1 MRKDEERGVQ
11 KTIDSEEEREAR
23 FSLQLKFTSFL
34 SALVIVVGLALGWY
48 FLSQSR
54 EILLDQLIKRA
65 KSLTLNLASSAKFGV
80 LAEDKATL
88 NQLIDGL
95 YGDEDVA
102 YVVISDKRGGTL
114 VERFKGDET
123 PVGIAGFARKALD
136 SGELQLSSV
145 TSPAGE
151 ALYDVSAPVTFEK
164 KEEKKKEADVEELFG
179 FGEGWDDSTQPPSP
193 AEEETAEETIVK
205 LGVVQVG
212 FTRENVLREINS
224 IKWNGI
230 RITLLIIGAGMG
242 LSLLLVRL
250 IVRPI
255 KNMARVAKRIAGG
268 DLEHAVE
275 VKSRDEIGVL
285 GQAFNHMTK
294 VISKNLQNL
303 RTQIDRSNLL
313 MESTKKTIQQLSSS
327 TSQIMTISTQQSR
340 GATEQATAMQ
350 EVMTTSKEIAVS
362 SKEIAETAGSVED
375 IANKSLLACSEGE
388 SAVSDAIQGMSR
400 VKDQVSLIAKSM
412 LELGEMSQ
420 RIGGV
425 VDIIEEISEQ
435 TNLLALNASIE
446 AAGAG
451 EAGKRFSVVAEEV
464 RRLAERT
471 IEATKQIN
479 QLISEIQRS
488 TNNAIMA
495 TEEGSRAGDE
505 GASLV
510 DKVSESLRN
519 IIALSSQTTQSAK
532 EIHLSTQQQTSSS
545 EQMASTI
552 SEISDI
558 SQQVVSSAKE
568 TEGAM
573 GALNELTEKLKELVE
588 QEEQA

>member
-1 MRKDEERGVQ
+1 MVKDKEGGSQVMV
-11 KTIDSEEEREAR
+11 DSEEKREVK
-23 FSLQLKFTSFL
+23 FSLKLKFTFFISIL
-34 SALVIVVGLALGWY
+34 IVIVGLALGWY
-48 FLSQSR
+48 FLGQAR
-54 EILLDQLIKRA
+54 GILLDQLIKRA
-65 KSLTLNLASSAKFGV
+65 KSLTTNLASSAKFGV

-95 YGDEDVA
+95 YIDEDVVYA
-102 YVVISDKRGGTL
+102 VISDKRGETL
-114 VERFKGDET
+114 VERFKGDES
-123 PVGIAGFARKALD
+123 PAGIAEYARKALD
-136 SGELQLSSV
+136 SGELQLNSL
-145 TSPAGE
+145 TSPAGDM
-151 ALYDVSAPVTFEK
+151 LYDVSVLVTF
-164 KEEKKKEADVEELFG
+164 KKKEKQKKESGMEELFG
-179 FGEGWDDSTQPPSP
+179 FGEEWGVETQPPVP
-193 AEEETAEETIVK
+193 AEEEEVEEKIVK

-212 FTRENVLREINS
+212 FTQENVLREIDS
-224 IKWNGI
+224 IRRNGI
-230 RITLLIIGAGMG
+230 WITLLIIGSGIA
-242 LSLLLVRL
+242 LSLFLVRL
-250 IVRPI
+250 IVKPLE
-255 KNMARVAKRIAGG
+255 NMAAVAKRIAGG
-268 DLEHAVE
+268 DLGHTVE
-275 VKSRDEIGVL
+275 ARSSDEIGVL
-285 GQAFNHMTK
+285 GQTFNHMTR
-294 VISKNLQNL
+294 VLSNNLQNL
-303 RTQIDRSNLL
+303 QTQIDRSNVL
-313 MESTKKTIQQLSSS
+313 MEGTKKTIQQLSSS
-327 TSQIMTISTQQSR
+327 TTQIMAISTQQSR

-362 SKEIAETAGSVED
+362 AKEIAEAAGSVEE
-375 IANKSLLACSEGE
+375 IANKSLTACSEGE
-388 SAVSDAIQGMSR
+388 TAVSDAIQGMAR
-400 VKDQVSLIAKSM
+400 VKDQVNSIAKSM
-412 LELGEMSQ
+412 LELGEKSQ

-471 IEATKQIN
+471 IEATRQIN

-505 GASLV
+505 GVTLV
-510 DKVSESLRN
+510 DKVSDSLHN
-519 IIALSSQTTQSAK
+519 IIALSAQTTQSAK

-558 SQQVVSSAKE
+558 AQQVVSSAKE

-573 GALNELTEKLKELVE
+573 SALNELTEKLKELVE
-588 QEEQA
+588 QEERV

>member
-1 MRKDEERGVQ
+1 MRKDKEGIGQEMASLEEG
-11 KTIDSEEEREAR
+11 KEAKL
-23 FSLQLKFTSFL
+23 SLQLKSTSFL
-34 SALVIVVGLALGWY
+34 SALIIIVGLALGWY
-48 FLSQSR
+48 FLSQSKK
-54 EILLDQLIKRA
+54 ILLDQLTKRA
-65 KSLTLNLASSAKFGV
+65 KSLTLNLASGAKFGV

-88 NQLIDGL
+88 NMLIDAL

-102 YVVISDKRGGTL
+102 YVVISDKRGETL
-114 VERFKGDET
+114 VERFKREEN
-123 PVGIAGFARKALD
+123 PAGIAGFAREALK
-136 SGELQLSSV
+136 SGKLQLNSLA
-145 TSPAGE
+145 SPDGE
-151 ALYDVSAPVTFEK
+151 ALYDVSALVTFQEK
-164 KEEKKKEADVEELFG
+164 QKKIEDTADEFFG
-179 FGEGWDDSTQPPSP
+179 FDEGWDEDTQSPSA
-193 AEEETAEETIVK
+193 AEEETAGGEVVR

-212 FTRENVLREINS
+212 FTLEHVLREINS
-224 IKWNGI
+224 VKWNGI
-230 RITLLIIGAGMG
+230 RITLLIIGIGMG

-250 IVRPI
+250 IMRPI
-255 KNMARVAKRIAGG
+255 ENMAVVAKRIAGG
-268 DLEHAVE
+268 DLDQSVE

-285 GQAFNHMTK
+285 GRSFNRMTK
-294 VISKNLQNL
+294 AIAKNLRAQNVL
-303 RTQIDRSNLL
+303 I
-313 MESTKKTIQQLSSS
+313 ESIKNTIQQLSSS
-327 TSQIMTISTQQSR
+327 TSQILTISTQQSR

-362 SKEIAETAGSVED
+362 AKEIAETAGSVEEV
-375 IANKSLLACSEGE
+375 AKKSSLACNQGE
-388 SAVSDAIQGMSR
+388 IAVGDAIQGIAR
-400 VKDQVSLIAKSM
+400 VKEQVNSIANSM
-412 LELGEMSQ
+412 LELGEKSQ

-451 EAGKRFSVVAEEV
+451 ESGKRFSVVAEEV

-495 TEEGSRAGDE
+495 TEEGSRAVDQGS
-505 GASLV
+505 SLV

-519 IIALSSQTTQSAK
+519 IISLSSETTQAVK

-558 SQQVVSSAKE
+558 AQQVVTGAKE

-573 GALNELTEKLKELVE
+573 TDLNELTERLKELVE
-588 QEEQA
+588 QESRV

>member
-1 MRKDEERGVQ
+1 MRKDKEGGGQ
-11 KTIDSEEEREAR
+11 DMIDSEEEKEAR
-23 FSLQLKFTSFL
+23 LSLQLKFTSFL
-34 SALVIVVGLALGWY
+34 SALIIVVGLALGWY
-48 FLSQSR
+48 FLSQSTK
-54 EILLDQLIKRA
+54 ILLDQLTKRA
-65 KSLTLNLASSAKFGV
+65 KSLTLNLASGAKFGV
-80 LAEDKATL
+80 LAEDKVTL
-88 NQLIDGL
+88 NLLIDGL

-102 YVVISDKRGGTL
+102 YVVISDERGEAL
-114 VERFKGDET
+114 IERFKREEN
-123 PVGIAGFARKALD
+123 PVGIAGFAREALD
-136 SGELQLSSV
+136 SGELQLNPL

-151 ALYDVSAPVTFEK
+151 ALYDISALVTFQEKQK
-164 KEEKKKEADVEELFG
+164 KEEATAEEFFG
-179 FGEGWDDSTQPPSP
+179 FEEGWDEGAQSPSP
-193 AEEETAEETIVK
+193 AEEETAGGKIVK

-212 FTRENVLREINS
+212 FTLENVLREINS
-224 IKWNGI
+224 VRRNGI
-230 RITLLIIGAGMG
+230 WITLIIIGSGMG

-255 KNMARVAKRIAGG
+255 KNMAVAAKRIAGG
-268 DLEHAVE
+268 DLDQTVE
-275 VKSRDEIGVL
+275 VKSQDEIGVL
-285 GQAFNHMTK
+285 GRSFNRMTRAI
-294 VISKNLQNL
+294 VKNIRAQNVL
-303 RTQIDRSNLL
+303 I
-313 MESTKKTIQQLSSS
+313 ESIKNTIQQLSSS
-327 TSQIMTISTQQSR
+327 TSQIMAISTQQSR

-350 EVMTTSKEIAVS
+350 EVMTTSTEIAVS
-362 SKEIAETAGSVED
+362 AKEIAGTAGSVED
-375 IANKSLLACSEGE
+375 VAKKSSLACNQGE
-388 SAVSDAIQGMSR
+388 SAVSDAIQGIAQ
-400 VKDQVSLIAKSM
+400 VKDQVNSIAKSM
-412 LELGEMSQ
+412 LELGEKSQ

-495 TEEGSRAGDE
+495 TEEGSRAVDKGS
-505 GASLV
+505 ALV

-519 IIALSSQTTQSAK
+519 IIALSSETTQSVK

-558 SQQVVSSAKE
+558 TQQVVTGAKE

-573 GALNELTEKLKELVE
+573 TDLNELTERLKELVV
-588 QEEQA
+588 QDGRA

>member
-1 MRKDEERGVQ
+1 MHTEDGFGITNEAL
-11 KTIDSEEEREAR
+11 EEREELR
-23 FSLQLKFTSFL
+23 EEVPRPQ
-34 SALVIVVGLALGWY
+34 ALP
-48 FLSQSR
+48 Q
-54 EILLDQLIKRA
+54 
-65 KSLTLNLASSAKFGV
+65 
-80 LAEDKATL
+80 
-88 NQLIDGL
+88 
-95 YGDEDVA
+95 
-102 YVVISDKRGGTL
+102 
-114 VERFKGDET
+114 
-123 PVGIAGFARKALD
+123 PV
-136 SGELQLSSV
+136 
-145 TSPAGE
+145 
-151 ALYDVSAPVTFEK
+151 
-164 KEEKKKEADVEELFG
+164 
-179 FGEGWDDSTQPPSP
+179 
-193 AEEETAEETIVK
+193 EETAEETVVK

-212 FTRENVLREINS
+212 YTRENVLREINS

-255 KNMARVAKRIAGG
+255 KNMAGVAKRIAGG

-294 VISKNLQNL
+294 MISKNLQNL

-375 IANKSLLACSEGE
+375 VSNKSLLACSEGE

-558 SQQVVSSAKE
+558 AQQVVSSAKE